1 MFVWNDCIKKSD
13 FYTEFREKMQFSV
26 QNPNFHSFRS
36 QILMIQS
43 RQSCWNW
50 LKNRRKNSRIKQN
63 IMLSEQK
70 AFYFVRVTSI
80 STLEKDVNYQVLQF
94 LPRASIWTNFSN
106 FSGVG
111 GSLPPQST
119 SLSLA
124 WEIAYVYL
132 LPPTPEKFQKFV
144 HIEALGKN
152 CISAPD
158 SVFFAIVDC

>member
-1 MFVWNDCIKKSD
+1 MYVWNDCIKKSD

-26 QNPNFHSFRS
+26 QNPNFHSIRS

-70 AFYFVRVTSI
+70 AFNFVRVTSI

-94 LPRASIWTNFSN
+94 LPRTSIWTKLFQFLWRGRSATSSKYFPFFSM
-106 FSGVG
+106 GDRLR
-111 GSLPPQST
+111 LPPSAHAREI
-119 SLSLA
+119 SKVFFISKSLA
-124 WEIAYVYL
+124 
-132 LPPTPEKFQKFV
+132 K
-144 HIEALGKN
+144 
-152 CISAPD
+152 
-158 SVFFAIVDC
+158 IVDINRKSNE